1 MCLTLKAKTGV
12 YFVTNSDKGIAI
24 IFLQNRRKTAY
35 VPAITI
41 NTDISH
47 LYTSY
52 FSIHQPH
59 HMTYRN
65 TRQKHT
71 HPLSISRKIFK
82 NTMIRRKDIVGTPG
96 LRTLLLK
103 KRFHTNFKRFLT
115 HIDSIAQMFTVPRIP
130 TIFTAKAPVVYM
142 RKNSTTIAHFH
153 FSKNTTISLF
163 LENTVFDKN
172 YSIHRL
178 HLLPNQYIY
187 ILYNN
192 IAGTIITLLD
202 PIPEL
207 ICKATV
213 AETQISLL

>member
-1 MCLTLKAKTGV
+1 
-12 YFVTNSDKGIAI
+12 
-24 IFLQNRRKTAY
+24 
-35 VPAITI
+35 
-41 NTDISH
+41 
-47 LYTSY
+47 
-52 FSIHQPH
+52 
-59 HMTYRN
+59 MTYRN

-82 NTMIRRKDIVGTPG
+82 NTIIRRKNIVSKPG

-103 KRFHTNFKRFLT
+103 KQFHTNFKRFLT
-115 HIDSIAQMFTVPRIP
+115 HIDSIAQMFAVPRIP

-142 RKNSTTIAHFH
+142 RRNSTAIAHFH

-163 LENTVFDKN
+163 LENTVFDRN

-192 IAGTIITLLD
+192 IAGSIITLLD